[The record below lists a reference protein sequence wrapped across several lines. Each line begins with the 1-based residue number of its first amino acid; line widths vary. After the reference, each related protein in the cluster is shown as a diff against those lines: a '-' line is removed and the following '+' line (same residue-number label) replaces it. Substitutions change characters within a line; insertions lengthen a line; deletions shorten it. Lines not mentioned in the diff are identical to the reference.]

1 MRRAAEYPQRPVLI
15 GGKDTVS
22 GPALGAIL
30 LLMAEEILQRLTE
43 HWIFGIGLLIVAVVL
58 VAPSGLVPYSGWFLG
73 RRGSTKGPRLTQA
86 KGL

>member
-1 MRRAAEYPQRPVLI
+1 MVLL

-43 HWIFGIGLLIVAVVL
+43 HWIVGVGLLIVAVVL
-58 VAPSGLVPYSGWFLG
+58 VAPRGLVPYAA
-73 RRGSTKGPRLTQA
+73 RLTGGRA
-86 KGL
+86 AAPPAGTAPEGG